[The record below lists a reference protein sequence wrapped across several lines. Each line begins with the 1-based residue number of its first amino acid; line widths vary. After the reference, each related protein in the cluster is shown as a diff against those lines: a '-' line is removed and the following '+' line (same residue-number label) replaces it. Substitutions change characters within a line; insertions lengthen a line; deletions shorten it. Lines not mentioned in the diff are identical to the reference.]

1 MKGKWIAIGLVAV
14 LVLFIFSGFGSYNNL
29 VGMEE
34 QVNKTWSDVGTQM
47 QRRADLIPNLVNTV
61 KGYAE
66 HEKEVLANVSEAR
79 AKLAGARTPEE
90 QNKAND
96 ELSGALSRLLMVV
109 ENYPNLKADTQFT
122 QLQDELSGTENRITN
137 SRRYYN
143 EAAQSYNATIRRFPT
158 VIYARIMGFAAKPYF
173 EADKKAA
180 EVPKVDFGAA
190 K

>member
-14 LVLFIFSGFGSYNNL
+14 LLVFVFSGFGSYNSL

-34 QVNKTWSDVGTQM
+34 QVNKQWSDVGTNL
-47 QRRADLIPNLVNTV
+47 QRRADLIPNLVRTV
-61 KGYAE
+61 QGYTQ
-66 HEKEVLANVSEAR
+66 HEKEVLAKVSEAR
-79 AKLAGARTPEE
+79 AKLAGAGTVEE
-90 QNKAND
+90 KIKADN

-122 QLQDELSGTENRITN
+122 QLMDELAGTENRIAV
-137 SRRYYN
+137 SRKDYN
-143 EAAQSYNATIRRFPT
+143 ESAQEYNAAIRRFPT
-158 VIYARIMGFAAKPYF
+158 AIYARVLGFNAKTYF

-180 EVPKVDFGAA
+180 EVPQVDFGTV